1 MRTTKYESKVK
12 SAETIMLTL
21 ENLREASYWCGG
33 HIDGDQMSV
42 PHVTIPFF
50 AGVGDIL
57 MRGEDGRFSKVSPQ
71 ELDSNWKFM
80 KADSE

>member
-1 MRTTKYESKVK
+1 MRTTKYESKIKYADASRRFSSV
-12 SAETIMLTL
+12 SVI
-21 ENLREASYWCGG
+21 ASYWCGG

-42 PHVTIPFF
+42 PHVIIPFF

-71 ELDSNWKFM
+71 ELDSNWEF
-80 KADSE
+80 ASTDSE